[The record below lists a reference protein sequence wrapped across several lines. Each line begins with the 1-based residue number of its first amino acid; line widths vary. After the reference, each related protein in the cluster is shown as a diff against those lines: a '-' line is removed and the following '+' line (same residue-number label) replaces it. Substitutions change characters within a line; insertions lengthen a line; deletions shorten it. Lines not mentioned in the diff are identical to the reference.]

1 VQLPDWIDKGCF
13 MLRHGT
19 RHNELE
25 DVALFAGLSRREL
38 GWVSRLSTPI
48 ELPAGH
54 VLAHQGEHG
63 AEFFVV
69 VHGTVEVV
77 QDRALVVTRGP
88 GSPLGEIALLSRRRR
103 TATLLAQTPVTAR
116 VFSRPEF
123 SGLLAEVPDVAQR
136 IHATMAER
144 LAA

>member
-1 VQLPDWIDKGCF
+1 
-13 MLRHGT
+13 M
-19 RHNELE
+19 
-25 DVALFAGLSRREL
+25 
-38 GWVSRLSTPI
+38 
-48 ELPAGH
+48 
-54 VLAHQGEHG
+54 
-63 AEFFVV
+63 

>member
-1 VQLPDWIDKGCF
+1 
-13 MLRHGT
+13 MLRFRT
-19 RHNELE
+19 SDNELE

-38 GWVSRLSTPI
+38 GWASRLSTPI

-69 VHGTVEVV
+69 VRGTVEVV
-77 QDRALVVTRGP
+77 QDRTLVATRGP
-88 GSPLGEIALLSRRRR
+88 GTPLGEIALLSPRER
-103 TATLLAQTPVTAR
+103 TATLIAQTPVTAL
-116 VFSRPEF
+116 VSSRREF
-123 SGLLAEVPDVAQR
+123 SGLLAEVPDVSER
-136 IHATMAER
+136 IRATMAER

>member
-1 VQLPDWIDKGCF
+1 

-19 RHNELE
+19 SDTELE

-69 VHGTVEVV
+69 MHGTVEVV
-77 QDRALVVTRGP
+77 QDQTLVATRGP
-88 GSPLGEIALLSRRRR
+88 GSPLGEIALLSRRPR
-103 TATLLAQTPVTAR
+103 TATLIALTPVTAR
-116 VFSRPEF
+116 VSSHREF
-123 SGLLAEVPDVAQR
+123 SGLLAEVPGVSQR
-136 IHATMAER
+136 LHATMAQR